1 MSETVYRIC
10 NALEQVLV
18 GVPLGTNLGL
28 FHLFFV
34 LLSGRFLPA
43 RGAVFTALAD
53 FGLPKEAVRRAE
65 AALCYGKW
73 KTETL
78 LKNWQA
84 FVSREGRFVP
94 SVYEGY
100 RPVACDLTG
109 FLRPQLQN
117 HPGKHYVAEAG
128 KAVPAIVIG
137 IAAGVGRVGK
147 SRLALPRL
155 LVRWEPRDKSE
166 FAVQKHLLRQTA
178 KTLVKDEVLV
188 TAAGFRL
195 VDLLTLE
202 VSFVTRLPKNFTA
215 RRSTL
220 PTYAGKG
227 RRPQF
232 GERVRPLPGVY
243 GGKGIPATPPDAA
256 ASWHEGGRT
265 LRAEIWNALVL
276 RDEKPGATVFVV
288 VAIYDRRYNEP
299 WLLATNLSVSAEAVW
314 RLYRDRWAVEQLPLA
329 AKPMLGAERAFVFG
343 KESRLRLPELALLG
357 GNILSY
363 IAASSAPVASGFWDR
378 AARPTCGRLR
388 RALWRLHFSDLPT
401 LSGQVR
407 KKNSVTAHLT
417 TGVRAHRRSKTPKTV
432 QAVPI
437 AA

>member
-10 NALEQVLV
+10 NALEQVV
-18 GVPLGTNLGL
+18 GGVPLGTNLGL

-43 RGAVFTALAD
+43 RGAVCAALAD
-53 FGLPKEAVRRAE
+53 FGLPNAAVRRAE

-73 KTETL
+73 QTQTL

-84 FVSREGRFVP
+84 FVSREGRFAA
-94 SVYEGY
+94 SVYEGC

-128 KAVPAIVIG
+128 KAVPAVVIG
-137 IAAGVGRVGK
+137 IAAGVGRVGA

-155 LVRWEPRDKSE
+155 LVRWEARDKSE
-166 FAVQKHLLRQTA
+166 FDVQKRLIKQTA
-178 KTLVKDEVLV
+178 KTLAKDEVLV
-188 TAAGFRL
+188 TDAGFRL
-195 VDLLTLE
+195 ADLLTLD

-220 PTYAGKG
+220 PEYKGRG
-227 RRPQF
+227 RRPEF
-232 GERVRPLPGVY
+232 GERVRPLSRVY
-243 GGKGIPATPPDAA
+243 GKNVLAATPPDATA
-256 ASWHEGGRT
+256 TWKEDGRT
-265 LRAEIWNALVL
+265 LRAEIWDNLVL
-276 RDEKPGATVFVV
+276 PDEGPGGRVFRA
-288 VAIYDRRYNEP
+288 VAIYDPRYP
-299 WLLATNLSVSAEAVW
+299 QPLLLATTLSVTAYALW

-343 KESRLRLPELALLG
+343 KESRLRLPELALLS

-363 IAASSAPVASGFWDR
+363 MAASSAPVASGFWDR

-388 RALWRLHFSDLPT
+388 RALWRLHFSDLPVVT
-401 LSGQVR
+401 GQVR
-407 KKNSVTAHLT
+407 KKNSVTTHLT
-417 TGVRAHRRSKTPKTV
+417 TGVKAHRRSKTPETV
-432 QAVPI
+432 QAIPK